1 MTLAEL
7 ERVVKSWQRTQKVKA
22 QEQAAYDYILASLIG
37 VNVASFFSNDIK
49 APALAEVY
57 SHLFEEQAEETQEQK
72 IDAKTELSA
81 LRFKQFAK
89 SYNERFYKQEVAN
102 VSE

>member
-1 MTLAEL
+1 MTISEL
-7 ERVVKSWQRTQKVKA
+7 ERVVLSWQRVQKVKA

-37 VNVASFFSNDIK
+37 INVARFFSNDVEI
-49 APALAEVY
+49 PALAEVY
-57 SHLFEEQAEETQEQK
+57 SHLFEDKAEEIQETK

-89 SYNERFYKQEVAN
+89 SYNERFYNQEVQM